1 MIILRLYNK
10 GFMKTIII
18 TLLVASAWQAAAQ
31 ETAARAVI
39 KIEPLPVSHCKIK
52 RTATNTDVSIHGTLV
67 IIPGTVWKMR
77 DGTVPNLACIT
88 TSMYNY

>member
-39 KIEPLPVSHCKIK
+39 KIEPLPVSHCKITIAGI
-52 RTATNTDVSIHGTLV
+52 RPLYV
-67 IIPGTVWKMR
+67 
-77 DGTVPNLACIT
+77 
-88 TSMYNY
+88 